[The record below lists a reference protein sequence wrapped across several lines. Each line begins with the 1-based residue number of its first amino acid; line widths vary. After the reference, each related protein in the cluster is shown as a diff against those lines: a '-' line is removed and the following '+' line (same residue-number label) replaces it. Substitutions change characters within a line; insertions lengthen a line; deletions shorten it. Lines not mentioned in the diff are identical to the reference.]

1 MSHVVA
7 ADHDDEVAIARGASW
22 ELAPTPRVGPARKT
36 SCRTCLW
43 SLIALD
49 GLPERAS
56 EAKIAFAQLFSLLN
70 FRAGVVG
77 PCAHAPADAMLV
89 PKGRGRVL
97 VVLVV
102 LTQQVLDQHARALR
116 MHAGVAE
123 LGDVH
128 RHDCDRC

>member
-7 ADHDDEVAIARGASW
+7 ADHEDEVAIARGACW
-22 ELAPTPRVGPARKT
+22 ALAPTPRVGPARKA

-70 FRAGVVG
+70 FGIRAFANK
-77 PCAHAPADAMLV
+77 PEP
-89 PKGRGRVL
+89 
-97 VVLVV
+97 
-102 LTQQVLDQHARALR
+102 
-116 MHAGVAE
+116 
-123 LGDVH
+123 
-128 RHDCDRC
+128 

>member
-1 MSHVVA
+1 MSHVIA
-7 ADHDDEVAIARGASW
+7 ADHDDEVAIASGASW

-70 FRAGVVG
+70 FRAGVVQYYLRFTVKG
-77 PCAHAPADAMLV
+77 DRV
-89 PKGRGRVL
+89 PV
-97 VVLVV
+97 
-102 LTQQVLDQHARALR
+102 
-116 MHAGVAE
+116 
-123 LGDVH
+123 
-128 RHDCDRC
+128 

>member
-7 ADHDDEVAIARGASW
+7 ADHDDEVAIASGASW
-22 ELAPTPRVGPARKT
+22 ALAPTPRVGPARKT

-70 FRAGVVG
+70 FRA
-77 PCAHAPADAMLV
+77 
-89 PKGRGRVL
+89 RRVL
-97 VVLVV
+97 DREH
-102 LTQQVLDQHARALR
+102 TASRAL
-116 MHAGVAE
+116 
-123 LGDVH
+123 LDPGDSLSPNSVYL
-128 RHDCDRC
+128 RRTRTDWVPIQLTPPEG

>member
-7 ADHDDEVAIARGASW
+7 ADHDDEVAIASGASW

-56 EAKIAFAQLFSLLN
+56 EAKIAFAQTFFLAQLPCDSHRSHRGCRTGARIHFEYVVFRFSIQ
-70 FRAGVVG
+70 
-77 PCAHAPADAMLV
+77 M
-89 PKGRGRVL
+89 
-97 VVLVV
+97 
-102 LTQQVLDQHARALR
+102 
-116 MHAGVAE
+116 
-123 LGDVH
+123 
-128 RHDCDRC
+128 

>member
-70 FRAGVVG
+70 FVRE
-77 PCAHAPADAMLV
+77 
-89 PKGRGRVL
+89 GRGRPLFRIHVNS
-97 VVLVV
+97 
-102 LTQQVLDQHARALR
+102 
-116 MHAGVAE
+116 G
-123 LGDVH
+123 
-128 RHDCDRC
+128 

>member
-7 ADHDDEVAIARGASW
+7 ADHDDEVAIASGASW

-70 FRAGVVG
+70 FGAGVVRNG
-77 PCAHAPADAMLV
+77 FCIFPCDSGGV
-89 PKGRGRVL
+89 PRSSPR
-97 VVLVV
+97 
-102 LTQQVLDQHARALR
+102 R
-116 MHAGVAE
+116 
-123 LGDVH
+123 
-128 RHDCDRC
+128 

>member
-70 FRAGVVG
+70 FGAGVHG
-77 PCAHAPADAMLV
+77 MTCDSRLV
-89 PKGRGRVL
+89 MSYL
-97 VVLVV
+97 SYF
-102 LTQQVLDQHARALR
+102 
-116 MHAGVAE
+116 E
-123 LGDVH
+123 L
-128 RHDCDRC
+128 CLPFTT

>member
-1 MSHVVA
+1 MSDYHCTTKQYSELCGGGRHPPTQTA
-7 ADHDDEVAIARGASW
+7 HSELW

-70 FRAGVVG
+70 FGAGVV
-77 PCAHAPADAMLV
+77 L
-89 PKGRGRVL
+89 
-97 VVLVV
+97 
-102 LTQQVLDQHARALR
+102 
-116 MHAGVAE
+116 E
-123 LGDVH
+123 
-128 RHDCDRC
+128 

>member
-7 ADHDDEVAIARGASW
+7 ADHDDEVAIASGASW

-70 FRAGVVG
+70 F
-77 PCAHAPADAMLV
+77 
-89 PKGRGRVL
+89 
-97 VVLVV
+97 
-102 LTQQVLDQHARALR
+102 HARVVPSSTFLASFMPSSPLI
-116 MHAGVAE
+116 
-123 LGDVH
+123 
-128 RHDCDRC
+128 RHFRCRRS

>member
-7 ADHDDEVAIARGASW
+7 ADHDDEVAIASGASW

-70 FRAGVVG
+70 FRVREWARSLVG
-77 PCAHAPADAMLV
+77 TVRGGGRYGHVASSPRESRTSPCQPRSRHRPGCAMWTVSLASF
-89 PKGRGRVL
+89 GRG
-97 VVLVV
+97 
-102 LTQQVLDQHARALR
+102 
-116 MHAGVAE
+116 
-123 LGDVH
+123 
-128 RHDCDRC
+128 